1 MGWTQSG
8 NRKSCKGCIYN
19 RPLTFE
25 GSGQQRYC
33 LYCYDT
39 GKPRGCPPEK
49 CDKKAIKA
57 DCEQDLWY
65 ALSIDYYDEQ
75 TKYYMFGSFGYMFD
89 PSDYSGILI
98 ELNDI
103 KDEG

>member
-49 CDKKAIKA
+49 CDKKTVRRLK
-57 DCEQDLWY
+57 
-65 ALSIDYYDEQ
+65 IDKRTARTIYEH
-75 TKYYMFGSFGYMFD
+75 
-89 PSDYSGILI
+89 
-98 ELNDI
+98 
-103 KDEG
+103 